1 MSAIA
6 GTPVQLVIDDA
17 LSEEGVSEHAGDT
30 LLLRLPEHVR
40 SKAAGGDGRC
50 RFTLTHEVAHI
61 VLHHEDLQQHR
72 GRAFRDIV
80 APIEKLPPGTPIF
93 RSPEWQAN
101 VWAAAF
107 LMPLRAVRSYLARL
121 SATGEE
127 FTREGFA
134 ANFQVSR
141 QAAAIRLEKLLPALV
156 SRTGED
162 DARGAITSPSDR
174 G

>member
-1 MSAIA
+1 
-6 GTPVQLVIDDA
+6 
-17 LSEEGVSEHAGDT
+17 
-30 LLLRLPEHVR
+30 
-40 SKAAGGDGRC
+40 
-50 RFTLTHEVAHI
+50 
-61 VLHHEDLQQHR
+61 
-72 GRAFRDIV
+72 
-80 APIEKLPPGTPIF
+80 
-93 RSPEWQAN
+93 
-101 VWAAAF
+101 
-107 LMPLRAVRSYLARL
+107 MPLPAVRSYLARL